1 MAEVLPNFNIGINN
15 LCVKVGFTK
24 KDLALQLSLG
34 EVFGVDYFRD
44 EDFKVSVPYVA
55 EKVKAVGFDD
65 DGKVKL
71 KKADS
76 NVADSANFYSPSVK
90 DSKSTISGVSA
101 SR

>member
-1 MAEVLPNFNIGINN
+1 M
-15 LCVKVGFTK
+15 
-24 KDLALQLSLG
+24 
-34 EVFGVDYFRD
+34 FGVDYFRD
-44 EDFKVSVPYVA
+44 EDFKVSVAYVA
-55 EKVKAVGFDD
+55 EKVKAVGFDE

-76 NVADSANFYSPSVK
+76 DVADSANFFSPNLK